1 MRYEG
6 DPEGALVQFSSPAE
20 AKKAHS
26 STEAVLN
33 NRFIRI
39 YFLRKDHVSVQA
51 PLTEVTLEVS
61 GVPFEPPIKVTLKN
75 YICNSRGS
83 VHAQCFGACF

>member
-1 MRYEG
+1 MGNYCVVSFAIQVRYEG
-6 DPEGALVQFSSPAE
+6 DPEGALVQFSNHIE

-39 YFLRKDHVSVQA
+39 YFLRKDHA
-51 PLTEVTLEVS
+51 AAPMPLTEVTLEVQCIKYCTCMSIVAPLGS
-61 GVPFEPPIKVTLKN
+61 GN
-75 YICNSRGS
+75 
-83 VHAQCFGACF
+83 H

>member
-1 MRYEG
+1 M
-6 DPEGALVQFSSPAE
+6 VQFSSPAE

-39 YFLRKDHVSVQA
+39 YFLRKDHVSAPV
-51 PLTEVTLEVS
+51 PLTEVTLEV
-61 GVPFEPPIKVTLKN
+61 GVVPL
-75 YICNSRGS
+75 G
-83 VHAQCFGACF
+83 Q

>member
-1 MRYEG
+1 MHLIGNNFVQVRYEG
-6 DPEGALVQFSSPAE
+6 DPEGALIQFSSPTE

-39 YFLRKDHVSVQA
+39 YFLRKDHVFA
-51 PLTEVTLEVS
+51 PPPLTEVTLQV
-61 GVPFEPPIKVTLKN
+61 GLVPLTL
-75 YICNSRGS
+75 
-83 VHAQCFGACF
+83 